1 MGIDWFLNGELVN
14 RLGWN
19 RSREILKIRSF
30 NIAIYKFK
38 KEQDFSCSFLNDIV
52 K

>member
-38 KEQDFSCSFLNDIV
+38 KEARFFLLFF